1 MTKNDKKKKMAGI
14 QQQRSQSQR
23 AQIWFGIA
31 FDFLRFASVKS
42 LNFHN
47 LWSFKNF
54 HNLPII
60 KKPFFFSTGI
70 RKGTNMFNGP
80 ANLRKSHRRKRD

>member
-1 MTKNDKKKKMAGI
+1 MTKNDKKKKKKNGREP
-14 QQQRSQSQR
+14 QQLSQSQR

-31 FDFLRFASVKS
+31 FDFLRFALVKS
-42 LNFHN
+42 LHFHN

-60 KKPFFFSTGI
+60 
-70 RKGTNMFNGP
+70 
-80 ANLRKSHRRKRD
+80 

>member
-1 MTKNDKKKKMAGI
+1 MTKNDKKKKKNGRDTATA
-14 QQQRSQSQR
+14 SQSQR

-60 KKPFFFSTGI
+60 KKPFFF
-70 RKGTNMFNGP
+70 FN
-80 ANLRKSHRRKRD
+80 RH

>member
-1 MTKNDKKKKMAGI
+1 MTKNDQKKKKKITGI
-14 QQQRSQSQR
+14 PQQRSQSQR
-23 AQIWFGIA
+23 TQIWFGFA

-54 HNLPII
+54 YNPPII
-60 KKPFFFSTGI
+60 
-70 RKGTNMFNGP
+70 
-80 ANLRKSHRRKRD
+80 